1 MKLYWGTNYSC
12 LGKSVLATVYA
23 NPEDSERGSSPDSS
37 DGYVNNFQGSAFE
50 YVLDNLVYCYSC
62 LQDAPGTLKW

>member
-23 NPEDSERGSSPDSS
+23 NPEDSECGSSPDSS

-62 LQDAPGTLKW
+62 LQDTPGTPKW